1 MLSLI
6 LEGKITQRI
15 GKGLRAYFKPTGGRI
30 RLEGAGSGGYAVYR
44 RRVKA
49 VRRLLREEDAL
60 AKRSL
65 LGIVIILGLW
75 SSPGQAGDR
84 DLTPREIYELDSPA
98 VVMIIGYSNSG
109 QRGSGGT
116 GSIIQQ
122 DGFVLTNAHVV
133 IEEQTGKP
141 YPRLT
146 VYLKPDRVSGDPK
159 TDLSRSGKGRV
170 VAFSQSLDL
179 ALLKLDGLPGP
190 FPVLELDDS
199 DRIEIG
205 DRVVAIGHPEQGGL
219 WTLTTGTISAQF
231 ENFNATKGKSVFQ
244 TETGLNRG
252 NSGGPLLDTDGRIIG
267 INTAIVRLASDGQPI
282 TSISFSL
289 KSNVAKRWLRDQ
301 GVSFQEMP
309 TSDKAALD
317 KSANRSTPLPG
328 DQTTSPENPSAVPL
342 IASPSSPISASS
354 RPYNLDRLISE
365 RSRAEA
371 DLEEMIKEMRSK
383 FRER

>member
-1 MLSLI
+1 MI
-6 LEGKITQRI
+6 L
-15 GKGLRAYFKPTGGRI
+15 
-30 RLEGAGSGGYAVYR
+30 
-44 RRVKA
+44 
-49 VRRLLREEDAL
+49 
-60 AKRSL
+60 
-65 LGIVIILGLW
+65 LGLW
-75 SSPGQAGDR
+75 PSPGLAGDR

-98 VVMIIGYSNSG
+98 VVMIIGYSSSG

-133 IEEQTGKP
+133 VEEHTGKP

-146 VYLKPDRVSGDPK
+146 IYLKPERVSGDPK
-159 TDLSRSGKGRV
+159 ADLSRSAKGRV
-170 VAFSQSLDL
+170 VAFSESLDL
-179 ALLKLDGLPGP
+179 ALIKLDGLTGP

-252 NSGGPLLDTDGRIIG
+252 NSGGPLLDTSGHMVG
-267 INTAIVRLASDGQPI
+267 INTAIARLSPDGLPI

-289 KSNVAKRWLRDQ
+289 KSNVAKQWLRDQ
-301 GVSFQEMP
+301 GVAFQKPAAERL
-309 TSDKAALD
+309 TSDKTA
-317 KSANRSTPLPG
+317 RSMPLPG
-328 DQTTSPENPSAVPL
+328 EPTTQSENPSAAPT
-342 IASPSSPISASS
+342 IASPSSPLSASS

-371 DLEEMIKEMRSK
+371 DLEDMIKEMRDK
-383 FRER
+383 FGGR

>member
-1 MLSLI
+1 MM
-6 LEGKITQRI
+6 
-15 GKGLRAYFKPTGGRI
+15 
-30 RLEGAGSGGYAVYR
+30 V
-44 RRVKA
+44 
-49 VRRLLREEDAL
+49 
-60 AKRSL
+60 
-65 LGIVIILGLW
+65 LGVIVQGFW
-75 SSPGQAGDR
+75 SSSGLTADR
-84 DLTPREIYELDSPA
+84 DLTPREIYERDSAA

-122 DGFVLTNAHVV
+122 DGLVLTNAHVV
-133 IEEQTGKP
+133 IEEHTGKP

-146 VYLKPDRVSGDPK
+146 IYLKPDRVSGDPK
-159 TDLSRSGKGRV
+159 TDLSRSAKGRV
-170 VAFSQSLDL
+170 IAFSQPLDL
-179 ALLKLDGLPGP
+179 ALLKLDGPPGP

-199 DRIEIG
+199 DRVEIG

-219 WTLTTGTISAQF
+219 WTLTTGSISAQF

-252 NSGGPLLDTDGRIIG
+252 NSGGPLLDTYGRMVG
-267 INTAIVRLASDGQPI
+267 INTAIARLSPDGLPI

-301 GVSFQEMP
+301 GMSFQELP
-309 TSDKAALD
+309 ALD
-317 KSANRSTPLPG
+317 TAAHHPTPPSPEQVTQPEGSSTPP
-328 DQTTSPENPSAVPL
+328 TNV
-342 IASPSSPISASS
+342 SPSSPLTASS

-371 DLEEMIKEMRSK
+371 DLEEMIKEMRGK
-383 FRER
+383 FSGR